1 LQSWHAP
8 SDKIVRIAHIL
19 IEFRTEWAGEAR
31 KIRRIYS
38 SKIAGTREC
47 APKRDETKMNG
58 GASNILNMASA
69 MPPVR
74 SGDYFDIVVAGGG
87 ASGLMAAVSA
97 ARKGA
102 RVLVVE
108 SAGCFG
114 GAATSAMVAQWLG
127 FYNGET
133 CAVGGLPIEFAERVV
148 AREGAR
154 GFENYVLAEATA
166 HPLQLKRLPFN
177 PEVVKL
183 VADEL
188 VLESGASALLHAR
201 IAGVTSAGD
210 RITGIEIETSGGRI
224 EVRATCFVDATGD
237 AVVGRLAGAPLKGV
251 EPGQHRMGMSL
262 VFRLSHV
269 DIATFRALTRAEKR
283 AIALEGIAAGELF
296 WDVLS
301 VSPVGTSDA
310 ICLMSHL
317 DGLDSL
323 DASDLTRAELI
334 GRYQVGRIAGFLKRR
349 MPGFHASELAA
360 IASHIGVRES
370 VRLEGDYLLTEQD
383 VVTAQSFD
391 DSIALGCG
399 PLDVHEEGGKLR
411 LFMPAQP
418 FEIPMRTMTCAAVRN
433 LIVTGRAIS
442 ATREANGAIRHQA
455 TAMAL
460 GQAAGHIAALA
471 GATQGEGRA
480 VPAFM
485 IQESLAAV
493 GAIPS
498 RGHLPI
504 VAATG

>member
-1 LQSWHAP
+1 M
-8 SDKIVRIAHIL
+8 I
-19 IEFRTEWAGEAR
+19 
-31 KIRRIYS
+31 
-38 SKIAGTREC
+38 
-47 APKRDETKMNG
+47 G
-58 GASNILNMASA
+58 GATKILTMAA
-69 MPPVR
+69 NLAPVR
-74 SGDYFDIVVAGGG
+74 SGASFDVIVAGGG

-97 ARKGA
+97 ARTGA
-102 RVLVVE
+102 RVLVIE
-108 SAGCFG
+108 ASGCFG
-114 GAATSAMVAQWLG
+114 GAGTSAMVAQWLG

-133 CAVGGLPIEFAERVV
+133 CAVGGLPIEYTERVV
-148 AREGAR
+148 ARGGAQ

-166 HPLQLKRLPFN
+166 NPLQLKRLPFN
-177 PEVVKL
+177 PEIVKL

-188 VLESGASALLHAR
+188 ILESGASALLHAR
-201 IAGVTSAGD
+201 ITGASSIGD
-210 RITGIEIETSGGRI
+210 RITDVAVETSGGRI
-224 EVRATCFVDATGD
+224 EVRANCFIDATGD
-237 AVVGRLAGAPLKGV
+237 AVVGRYAGAPLKGV

-269 DIATFRALTRAEKR
+269 DVAAFRALKRSEKR

-301 VSPVGTSDA
+301 VSPVGTTDA

-349 MPGFHASELAA
+349 MPGFEGSELSA

-383 VVTAQSFD
+383 VVTGQSFE

-399 PLDVHEEGGKLR
+399 PLDVHEPDGKLR

-460 GQAAGHIAALA
+460 GQAAGHLAAQA
-471 GATQGEGRA
+471 GASQGEVRA
-480 VPAFM
+480 VPALSV
-485 IQESLAAV
+485 QKSLVAA
-493 GAIPS
+493 GGIPS
-498 RGHLPI
+498 RGHLP
-504 VAATG
+504 AFTGPG